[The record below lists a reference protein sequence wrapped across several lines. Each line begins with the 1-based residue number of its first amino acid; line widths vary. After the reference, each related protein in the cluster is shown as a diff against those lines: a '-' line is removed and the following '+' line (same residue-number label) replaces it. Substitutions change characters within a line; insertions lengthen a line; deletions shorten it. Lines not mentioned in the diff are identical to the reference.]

1 MKKRHWMPGIIVSLG
16 ISFIAALPRVIRMEK
31 FDINPAFFVTVYN
44 FLFCIS
50 CWVSHQYILSFKK
63 NLNSIS
69 PALLAAGSIAL
80 AGPYTF
86 IMDSLISIFDA
97 QPLLIPEVTGSKRV
111 YVLLLRGLLIGG
123 LMYFIAYYLYILEEK
138 QKNSLEIEQLK
149 RAQLAANLSSL
160 KEQLSPH
167 FLFNTLNTLSTLT
180 KEETVKNYVSEL
192 ANVYRYVLQ
201 YKEMDTATMQ
211 QELSFIQSYLYIIK
225 TRLEESI
232 EVNIQVDKSI
242 LSSKIPPLTLQLL
255 IENAIKHNIASS
267 SKQLRIELK
276 NTADGF
282 FTVGNNLQPK
292 SAVQNNSTGIGLD
305 NVMQRYRLLF
315 NKEIIIEK
323 KEASFIV
330 KLPIA

>member
-1 MKKRHWMPGIIVSLG
+1 MPGIIVSLG

-31 FDINPAFFVTVYN
+31 FDINPALFVTAYN
-44 FLFCIS
+44 FLFCIA
-50 CWVSHQYILSFKK
+50 CWISHQYIVSLKK
-63 NLNSIS
+63 NLNSTS
-69 PALLAAGSIAL
+69 PALLAVGGIAL
-80 AGPYTF
+80 AGSYTF
-86 IMDSLISIFDA
+86 IMDFLFSFFSK
-97 QPLLIPEVTGSKRV
+97 QPLLIPEVIGSKRM
-111 YVLLLRGLLIGG
+111 YVLLLRGLIIGG

-138 QKNSLEIEQLK
+138 QKSSLEIEQLK

-201 YKEMDTATMQ
+201 YKEMDTATLQ

-225 TRLEESI
+225 TRLEEAI
-232 EVNIQVDKSI
+232 EVNIQVDKAI

-276 NTADGF
+276 NSPDGF
-282 FTVGNNLQPK
+282 LVIGNNLQPK
-292 SAVQNNSTGIGLD
+292 SSVQHNSTGIGLD

-323 KEASFIV
+323 KEASFII

>member
-1 MKKRHWMPGIIVSLG
+1 M
-16 ISFIAALPRVIRMEK
+16 
-31 FDINPAFFVTVYN
+31 
-44 FLFCIS
+44 
-50 CWVSHQYILSFKK
+50 
-63 NLNSIS
+63 
-69 PALLAAGSIAL
+69 
-80 AGPYTF
+80 
-86 IMDSLISIFDA
+86 
-97 QPLLIPEVTGSKRV
+97 
-111 YVLLLRGLLIGG
+111 
-123 LMYFIAYYLYILEEK
+123 
-138 QKNSLEIEQLK
+138 
-149 RAQLAANLSSL
+149 
-160 KEQLSPH
+160 
-167 FLFNTLNTLSTLT
+167 
-180 KEETVKNYVSEL
+180 
-192 ANVYRYVLQ
+192 
-201 YKEMDTATMQ
+201 
-211 QELSFIQSYLYIIK
+211 
-225 TRLEESI
+225 
-232 EVNIQVDKSI
+232 DKSI

>member
-80 AGPYTF
+80 AGLYTF
-86 IMDSLISIFDA
+86 IMDFLISIFDA
-97 QPLLIPEVTGSKRV
+97 RPLLIPEVTGSKRV